1 MSLIDA
7 SRARPKVRVVLR
19 PEPDVDGAE
28 QSCIL
33 PMGPDGG
40 GYEGAD
46 DLGRRRRPPAGRSK
60 WRVHNASAAAVC
72 CTSRYSSRASC
83 RRTGCRRRRRG
94 PGLSDHVTDGDVIE
108 LPGGL

>member
-1 MSLIDA
+1 MRKLIPPGEQMLGEATPDELIDA

-60 WRVHNASAAAVC
+60 GGSTTPRR
-72 CTSRYSSRASC
+72 SRLLHVQILEQ
-83 RRTGCRRRRRG
+83 
-94 PGLSDHVTDGDVIE
+94 GLLSE
-108 LPGGL
+108 NRL